1 MSKFNHARISSLP
14 TSPITA
20 TRIPG
25 AVNHQGGDAF
35 ERDAKSELFVLAVA
49 NMVSERTFYESGSQR
64 DERFEAL
71 CANVAVADL
80 DWMTRFIP
88 WLREVAN
95 MRSASEVA
103 AASAAWALAAKGLP
117 GARPLIDAACQ
128 RADQPG
134 EILARWLTVV
144 GKAIPMSV
152 KRGLADAARR
162 LYTQSSALKYDTPSH
177 GVRFG
182 DVLELCH
189 PRPTGP
195 VQNALFGWL
204 LDRRPGKGRKVGG
217 RNVSIPEALG
227 KVAANKRVRAE
238 AAVDPTVLTQAGALE
253 AAGIT
258 WEQALSQAGKDV
270 DKAALWEAKIPSM
283 GYMALLRNLRNFDE
297 AGVSD
302 AVAADVGK
310 RLADPG
316 EVARSRQF
324 PFRFLSAYKAAPSL
338 RWAWPLEQALNHSL
352 SNIPVLHG
360 RTLIL
365 VDQSG
370 SMFNQ
375 VSEKSMALWSDTAA
389 LFGTALA
396 LRSEKFKLVQFGSTS
411 EDVPLHEG
419 ESVLRA
425 VGRFRPMGGT
435 YLLAALDRHFNGHDR
450 VIVITDEQFAPS
462 LQYFRQYGRP
472 AVLEDI
478 VPKTTPVY
486 TWNLAGYRYG
496 GMSANRPGRHTF
508 AGISDAGFSVIGML
522 ESGEQGQWPF

>member
-1 MSKFNHARISSLP
+1 MSKFNHARISAQP
-14 TSPITA
+14 TSVITA
-20 TRIPG
+20 IRVPG
-25 AVNHQGGDAF
+25 ARNHQGGEAF
-35 ERDAKSELFVLAVA
+35 GRDAKSELFVLAVA
-49 NMVSERTFYESGSQR
+49 NMVSEHTFYESGSHR
-64 DERFEAL
+64 DERFEQL
-71 CANVAVADL
+71 CAAVAVDDL
-80 DWMTRFIP
+80 DWMARFIP
-88 WLREVAN
+88 WLRDTAN

-103 AASAAWALAAKGLP
+103 AATAAQALAAKSMS
-117 GARPLIDAACQ
+117 GARPLINAACQ

-189 PRPTGP
+189 PRPSDER
-195 VQNALFGWL
+195 QNALFGWL

-217 RNVSIPEALG
+217 RDVPIPRELG

-238 AAVDPTVLTQAGALE
+238 AAADPTVLTQAGALE

-302 AVAADVGK
+302 AVAAEVGK
-310 RLADPG
+310 RLADP
-316 EVARSRQF
+316 EQVAVSRQF

-338 RWAWPLEQALNHSL
+338 RWSWPLEQALNHSL
-352 SNIPVLHG
+352 ANIPALYG

-375 VSEKSMALWSDTAA
+375 MSSASKASWSDTAA

-396 LRSEKFKLVQFGSTS
+396 LRSEAFKLVQFGSTS
-411 EDVPLHEG
+411 ED
-419 ESVLRA
+419 S
-425 VGRFRPMGGT
+425 
-435 YLLAALDRHFNGHDR
+435 AA
-450 VIVITDEQFAPS
+450 
-462 LQYFRQYGRP
+462 
-472 AVLEDI
+472 
-478 VPKTTPVY
+478 
-486 TWNLAGYRYG
+486 
-496 GMSANRPGRHTF
+496 
-508 AGISDAGFSVIGML
+508 
-522 ESGEQGQWPF
+522 

>member
-1 MSKFNHARISSLP
+1 MSKFNHARISAQP
-14 TSPITA
+14 TSPIQA
-20 TRIPG
+20 TRATG
-25 AVNHQGGDAF
+25 VTNHQGGDAF

-49 NMVSERTFYESGSQR
+49 NMVNERTFYESGGHR
-64 DERFEAL
+64 DERFEKL
-71 CANVAVADL
+71 CAAVALDDL
-80 DWMTRFIP
+80 DWMARFIP
-88 WLREVAN
+88 WLRDTAN

-103 AASAAWALAAKGLP
+103 AAVAAQALAAKSMP
-117 GARPLIDAACQ
+117 GARGLISAACQ

-144 GKAIPMSV
+144 GKTVPMSV

-162 LYTQSSALKYDTPSH
+162 LYNQKSALKYDTPSH

-189 PRPTGP
+189 PRPTDH
-195 VQNALFGWL
+195 VQDALFAWL
-204 LDRRPGKGRKVGG
+204 LDRRPGKRRKVGG
-217 RNVSIPEALG
+217 RAVDVP
-227 KVAANKRVRAE
+227 KVLKTVTANRRVRAE
-238 AAVDPTVLTQAGALE
+238 AALDPTVLTQASALD

-283 GYMALLRNLRNFDE
+283 GFMALLRNLRNFDE

-302 AVAADVGK
+302 AVAAEVGK
-310 RLADPG
+310 RLSDP
-316 EVARSRQF
+316 EQVARSRQF
-324 PFRFLSAYKAAPSL
+324 PFRFLSAYRAAPSL

-352 SNIPVLHG
+352 ANIPALYG

-370 SMFNQ
+370 SMFQN
-375 VSEKSMALWSDTAA
+375 VSDQSSVAWSDTAA
-389 LFGTALA
+389 LFGAALA

-425 VGRFRPMGGT
+425 VTRFRPMGGT
-435 YLLAALDRHFNGHDR
+435 YLVAALDQHFNGHDR
-450 VIVITDEQFAPS
+450 VVVITDEQFAS
-462 LQYFRQYGRP
+462 TVQYYRTYARP
-472 AVLEDI
+472 VVVDDI
-478 VPKTTPVY
+478 VPKSTPIY

-496 GMSANRPGRHTF
+496 GTGAGRPGRHTF
-508 AGISDAGFSVIGML
+508 AGLSDAGFSVISML
-522 ESGEQGQWPF
+522 ESGENGHWPF